1 MNIPLTKPFW
11 GYREER
17 AAIQALRNSTGA
29 GDGPFSRRLVQTIKQ
44 LTKNQYV
51 YPVPSATHGLELAM
65 HSLKALG
72 RFRDGDEV
80 IVPSFTMTSTANC
93 VLLAGA
99 RPIFADIEPR
109 YFTIDPADIK
119 WKVTKRTRGII
130 IVHYAGMPCNIVEIS
145 KIARRYKLFVIEDAA
160 HAIGAT
166 YKRKHLGTIF
176 DIGVYSFHGTKNIS
190 CGEGGLVLTQNS
202 KAARYMEMYRTNGTN
217 RNAFLRGEV
226 DKYSWVLEGSSL
238 LLSDILANIIN
249 TQLSQINKI
258 NKFRNQIASYY
269 TKHFVSYEKNGKI
282 QLPQVPPHCIP
293 NWHVYAIRFE
303 SEDVATSFI
312 AQMKK
317 KGITVSRHYVPL
329 HNSTMGVKLGTHR
342 TRLPVTETIAKTLV
356 RLPIY
361 PGLTKKELRCIVAS
375 AGEFLSLTHGSK

>member
-1 MNIPLTKPFW
+1 MNIPLTKPYW
-11 GYREER
+11 GKKEEQ
-17 AAIQALRNSTGA
+17 AVINALRTSSGT

-44 LTKNQYV
+44 LTKSHYV
-51 YPVPSATHGLELAM
+51 FPVPSATHGLELAM
-65 HSLKALG
+65 QSLKALG

-109 YFTIDPADIK
+109 YFTIDPTDIK
-119 WKVTKRTRGII
+119 RKVTDRTRGII
-130 IVHYAGMPCNIVEIS
+130 IVHYAGMPCNIVEIG
-145 KIARRYKLFVIEDAA
+145 KIARRHKLFVIEDAA

-190 CGEGGLVLTQNS
+190 CGEGGLILTQNS

-249 TQLSQINKI
+249 TQLSQIAKI
-258 NKFRNQIASYY
+258 NKLRYQIASYY
-269 TKHFVSYEKNGKI
+269 TKHLLHFEKDRKI
-282 QLPQVPPHCIP
+282 QLPQVPSQSSP
-293 NWHVYAIRFE
+293 NWHIYAIRFE
-303 SEDVATSFI
+303 AEKAASSFI
-312 AQMKK
+312 TQMKK
-317 KGITVSRHYVPL
+317 KGIAVSRHYVPL

-342 TRLPVTETIAKTLV
+342 NRLPVTETIAKTLV

-361 PGLTKKELRCIVAS
+361 PGLTKKELSYIVSTA
-375 AGEFLSLTHGSK
+375 AGTLNAQ